1 MSSQLL
7 LITGATGFIGTET
20 VYQAV
25 NKGYRTR
32 LAIRRPEQADALKQ
46 RFPGHESQL
55 EFALVPQIDD
65 KDALATALKGVDF
78 VVHIASPMPVNND
91 DLRTAYVGP
100 AVRGTLAIL
109 EAAEETPSVKR
120 VIITSSILGLAPPG
134 VTSRPGVVIEEG
146 ANAAIEVDLDAPI
159 PPAPKGPMHK
169 YHISKILAHRA
180 TIEWAAKHKPAFDIA
195 TVHPYY
201 VVGYDRTQKP
211 GVPVEKPAT
220 VNAACLY
227 CLKSG
232 EDALQS
238 CFVDVRD
245 VAAVHLGII
254 TVASDKLEARGEVT
268 EYIAYGPYVMWDDL
282 RAFVA
287 KKYPSFPLKHVAEG
301 VSRKPPVSS
310 TERASRD
317 LGIVFRDP
325 LDTLAALLDQH
336 TV

>member
-1 MSSQLL
+1 MPSQLL

-46 RFPGHESQL
+46 RFPGHEGQL
-55 EFALVPQIDD
+55 EFALVPQIDN
-65 KDALATALKGVDF
+65 KDALATALEGVDF
-78 VVHIASPMPVNND
+78 IVHVASPMPLNDD
-91 DLRTAYVGP
+91 DLRTAYIDP

-109 EAAEETPSVKR
+109 EAAKGTPSVKR
-120 VIITSSILGLAPPG
+120 VIITSSILALAPL
-134 VTSRPGVVIEEG
+134 SLAARPGFAVEEG
-146 ANAAIEVDLDAPI
+146 ANASIEVDLDAPI
-159 PPAPKGPMHK
+159 PPAPKGPMYK

-180 TIEWAAKHKPAFDIA
+180 TIEWAAKHKPAFDVA

-211 GVPVEKPAT
+211 GVAVEAPAPV
-220 VNAACLY
+220 NSLY
-227 CLKSG
+227 LHSLKSG
-232 EDALQS
+232 GDALQS
-238 CFVDVRD
+238 SFVDVRD
-245 VAAVHLGII
+245 VAAIHIGAI
-254 TVASDKLEARGEVT
+254 TVASDKLKARGEVT
-268 EYIAYGPYVMWDDL
+268 EYIANGPFVMWDEL

-287 KKYPSFPLKHVAEG
+287 KKYPGFPLKHVAAG
-301 VSRKPPVSS
+301 VSQKPPISS

-317 LGIVFRDP
+317 LGVVFHDP

-336 TV
+336 SV